1 MVIIQCSYIAL
12 RPKGGVYM
20 ADKVQ
25 IKMLGGFHVFV
36 DGEVRDDKICKTK
49 KGSLLL
55 QYLILQ
61 RGKNVPCI
69 ELYEALWPNDESS
82 NPENALK
89 TLVSRTRT
97 LLAGVSKDFA
107 NCIGTNRGA
116 YRFNPLPNCE
126 VDVYQFEHL
135 FEELSVVT
143 VLTKEVRD
151 KFTQVL
157 TLYTGD
163 LLPYGAGET
172 WVVPRSVD
180 LHNRYIK
187 LVFNYITLLK
197 AAEDYDE
204 IIRASRVAL
213 DIDAFDERLHLDLMD
228 ALVRSGRNNESL
240 MQYKHATHMYYR
252 YLGSQPPE
260 GIQEFYK
267 QIMSSSNELEMN
279 IDIIRQELSEMGE
292 ITGAFVCEY
301 AVFKDIYNLQVRS
314 MERMGLTM
322 FIVLMKV
329 DRVDGRPMDPLKMD
343 DVMKRLMRVLKT
355 NLRKGDIITQFS
367 PSQYAL
373 LLPTVNYDTG
383 KMVMERVRR
392 AFYKEQ
398 ANSNIMLTYRL
409 GPLTDKKEPAV

>member
-1 MVIIQCSYIAL
+1 
-12 RPKGGVYM
+12 M
-20 ADKVQ
+20 AEKVQ

-61 RGKNVPCI
+61 RGKSVPCI

-97 LLAGVSKDFA
+97 LLGEISKDLA
-107 NCIGTNRGA
+107 SCIGTNRGA
-116 YRFNPLPNCE
+116 YRFNPVANCE
-126 VDVYQFEHL
+126 VDVYEFERL
-135 FEELSVVT
+135 CEELSSVES
-143 VLTKEVRD
+143 LTKEIRD
-151 KFTQVL
+151 RFTQVL
-157 TLYTGD
+157 TIYTGD

-180 LHNRYIK
+180 LHNRYMK
-187 LVFNYITLLK
+187 LVFKYIGLLK
-197 AAEDYDE
+197 AVDDYDE
-204 IIRASRVAL
+204 VIRTTRVAL

-228 ALVRSGRNNESL
+228 ALVKSGRNNESL
-240 MQYKHATHMYYR
+240 LQYKHATHMYYR

-267 QIMSSSNELEMN
+267 QIITSSNELEMN
-279 IDIIRQELSEMGE
+279 IDIIRHELAEIGE
-292 ITGAFVCEY
+292 INGAFVCEY

-314 MERMGLTM
+314 MERLGLTM

-329 DRVDGRPMDPLKMD
+329 DRVDGKPMEPLKMD

-383 KMVMERVRR
+383 KMVMERIRR

-409 GPLTDKKEPAV
+409 GPLTGKNEPTL